1 MTNQIINTV
10 LSAMSPH
17 LDKIQ
22 LMQLN
27 TCLLQTLHDV
37 IISPPV
43 RQLPAT
49 PVDNSQLLQQ
59 FVATKRLEGKSEK
72 TLRQYIRAN
81 HRFLTSASK
90 HCTHVSTMD
99 IRYYLSLYAST
110 GITSTTVHNELRYLS
125 AFYAWLAEE
134 DYIAKN
140 PAAKIKGL

>member
-37 IISPPV
+37 IISPPA

-49 PVDNSQLLQQ
+49 PG
-59 FVATKRLEGKSEK
+59 R
-72 TLRQYIRAN
+72 
-81 HRFLTSASK
+81 
-90 HCTHVSTMD
+90 
-99 IRYYLSLYAST
+99 
-110 GITSTTVHNELRYLS
+110 
-125 AFYAWLAEE
+125 
-134 DYIAKN
+134 
-140 PAAKIKGL
+140 